1 MKKKTEKPQKEKLVS
16 LGMHWLESKSVTPQ
30 CYFSLICRN
39 LDLQSLVSLISAE
52 LN

>member
-16 LGMHWLESKSVTPQ
+16 PGMHWLESKSVTPQ
-30 CYFSLICRN
+30 YNFSLICRN
-39 LDLQSLVSLISAE
+39 LDLQSLVLIISAE